1 MNSAE
6 IIKPRPLKDGTESYE
21 FNRSAEN
28 FILWIDDIKQYIK
41 DNSVNGVL
49 YITRGNNR
57 ISDKEIIT
65 ALGFLESIGYLKF
78 KASGGRDS
86 QIYIYVN
93 QTKTMFEVTK
103 KPQYYNNSLLNKV
116 AERHKISVAMMTF
129 LYQNN
134 FDSDTIWNYIENYFL
149 GIIEPQVIKLIRD
162 SMI

>member
-1 MNSAE
+1 MLT
-6 IIKPRPLKDGTESYE
+6 KQKQCLK
-21 FNRSAEN
+21 
-28 FILWIDDIKQYIK
+28 LQ
-41 DNSVNGVL
+41 
-49 YITRGNNR
+49 
-57 ISDKEIIT
+57 
-65 ALGFLESIGYLKF
+65 
-78 KASGGRDS
+78 
-86 QIYIYVN
+86 
-93 QTKTMFEVTK
+93 K